1 MTRTPKTLHALLVL
15 AAVALPIQAVAASA
29 DCIGALRDAFAST
42 DTKATVP
49 AGRGTRIALPDA
61 CTHLGPLALGMT
73 RSQVLAAMGA
83 PDKERNPKDHPG
95 TADLLYVY
103 PRDLN
108 AQLARKPVAAD
119 EIAYSQLR
127 GRIQQDKVT
136 AISTFANAKAPLP
149 FALLGRPAGTKID
162 GLMAALGGHPQWNAS
177 RDYVQFP
184 SVPLGLS
191 VDPDTAGLAGVDI
204 ADRMTSLETFGGQG
218 LNLTKDKASGLVNGF
233 H

>member
-1 MTRTPKTLHALLVL
+1 MPRSSIHLCGLLVL
-15 AAVALPIQAVAASA
+15 GMVAFPVHAASMTD
-29 DCIGALRDAFAST
+29 DCIGALRHAFANDAVGA
-42 DTKATVP
+42 DTHA
-49 AGRGTRIALPDA
+49 ALPNA

-73 RSQVLAAMGA
+73 RSQVMAAMGA
-83 PDKERNPKDHPG
+83 PDKERNTKDRPD

-108 AQLARKPVAAD
+108 AQLARRPVATD
-119 EIAYSQLR
+119 QIAYSQLR
-127 GRIQQDKVT
+127 VRIQQDKVT
-136 AISTFANAKAPLP
+136 AISTFADAKAPLP

-162 GLMAALGGHPQWNAS
+162 GLMAELGGHPQWNAS

-191 VDPDTAGLAGVDI
+191 VDPDTAALIGVDI
-204 ADRMTSLETFGGQG
+204 ADRMTSMATFGGQG

>member
-1 MTRTPKTLHALLVL
+1 MRSHIIPLYGLLVL
-15 AAVALPIQAVAASA
+15 GIVAFPVHANGMA
-29 DCIGALRDAFAST
+29 DDCVGALHHEFAT
-42 DTKATVP
+42 ANDTVDTSAHAT
-49 AGRGTRIALPDA
+49 LPDA

-83 PDKERNPKDHPG
+83 PDKERTAKDHPG

-108 AQLARKPVAAD
+108 AQLARKPVTAD
-119 EIAYSQLR
+119 QIAYSQLR
-127 GRIQQDKVT
+127 VRIQQDKVT

-149 FALLGRPAGTKID
+149 FALLGQPAGTKID

-184 SVPLGLS
+184 SVPFALS
-191 VDPDTAGLAGVDI
+191 VDPDTAGLVGVDI
-204 ADRMTSLETFGGQG
+204 ADRMTSLATFSGQG